1 MAWLGSPRT
10 ARIYRAQNSRDLD
23 TNKTP
28 ILRVPGFSSCR
39 DMCVHTS
46 GRSLAYALWLCCA
59 LLLSSCPQPDSHR
72 PHSTDHTAHST
83 ALGLVRGLQLAKERK
98 KENRQPKGGMGGRHA
113 ATTQGF

>member
-59 LLLSSCPQPDSHR
+59 LLLSSCPLAGGYTSGRRAGGGAGAQ
-72 PHSTDHTAHST
+72 AHFPGEPEGEE
-83 ALGLVRGLQLAKERK
+83 A
-98 KENRQPKGGMGGRHA
+98 GRVA
-113 ATTQGF
+113 ATHC